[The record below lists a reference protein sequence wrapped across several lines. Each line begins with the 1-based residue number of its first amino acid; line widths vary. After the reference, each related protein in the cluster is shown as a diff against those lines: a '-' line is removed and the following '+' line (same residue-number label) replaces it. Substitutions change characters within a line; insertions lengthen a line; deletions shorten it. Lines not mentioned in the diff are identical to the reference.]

1 MRTGRSSWTLNSR
14 RTVLRAVRGYRA
26 AVSHRACRWPQQQ
39 IPVQTNEGTVPDEGV
54 PPQHQARWLHLHG
67 HLEGEVEPRHDSV
80 KGVNVDARG
89 VLRCN
94 RINTGVALSL
104 CACAKVLLSILSL
117 LTDPNPDDPLVA
129 EAASLYKKDRAKFDK
144 TAREWT
150 ERYAVL

>member
-1 MRTGRSSWTLNSR
+1 MLT
-14 RTVLRAVRGYRA
+14 RA
-26 AVSHRACRWPQQQ
+26 AC
-39 IPVQTNEGTVPDEGV
+39 
-54 PPQHQARWLHLHG
+54 
-67 HLEGEVEPRHDSV
+67 
-80 KGVNVDARG
+80 
-89 VLRCN
+89 C
-94 RINTGVALSL
+94 VAIAFTQGLLCL